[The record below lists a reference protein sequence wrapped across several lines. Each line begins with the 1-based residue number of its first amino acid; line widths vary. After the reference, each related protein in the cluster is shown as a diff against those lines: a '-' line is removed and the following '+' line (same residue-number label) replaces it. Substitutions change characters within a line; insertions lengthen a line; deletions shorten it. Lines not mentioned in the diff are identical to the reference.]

1 MKKKYL
7 YIILLICIIVLFV
20 IGCFFLKK
28 QNKLQNTEN
37 KNTIVTNT
45 EIQEESDL
53 NNIVIIKNGKIEN
66 ENLIDDFINS
76 DSHQNNKLEIIQ
88 DNDKIIVESIKPEI
102 SEKSSNDVMA
112 NITAN
117 AGDGSVESNKK
128 IYGYYIL
135 TVNGKQNGEYDKW
148 QFSIKR
154 SVRNNEVTLYFDAPL
169 VEFTEIPTICKY
181 SLESSNYKKKF
192 DLKYNQR
199 KDLGIYEI
207 YDTGNFKIKTFGG
220 NVSVIIDSNTYDLK
234 TALENKIINYND
246 IIEQAKNDAKYGI
259 CSLGSYRDGGSTE
272 YYYYGDIDNHY
283 TILKLNILD
292 GDKDLVIGFEG
303 PILDKYK
310 NQQKWI
316 MTD

>member
-7 YIILLICIIVLFV
+7 YIILLICIIVIIA
-20 IGCFFLKK
+20 IGYFFFKK
-28 QNKLQNTEN
+28 SNKLQNTEN
-37 KNTIVTNT
+37 TIFTNA
-45 EIQEESDL
+45 EIQEKSNL
-53 NNIVIIKNGKIEN
+53 NDIVVIKNGRIEN

-76 DSHQNNKLEIIQ
+76 DSSQNNKLEIIQ

-102 SEKSSNDVMA
+102 SENPSNDVMV

-135 TVNGKQNGEYDKW
+135 IVNGKQNGEYDKW

-154 SVRNNEVTLYFDAPL
+154 SVSNNEVTLYFDAPL

-199 KDLGIYEI
+199 KDMGIYEI
-207 YDTGNFKIKTFGG
+207 YDTGDFKIKTFGG
-220 NVSVIIDSNTYDLK
+220 NVNVIIDNNTYELK
-234 TALENKIINYND
+234 TALENKILNYND
-246 IIEQAKNDAKYGI
+246 IIEQAKIDAKYGI
-259 CSLGSYRDGGSTE
+259 CSFDTYVDGGSSE
-272 YYYYGDIDNHY
+272 YYYYVDINNHY
-283 TILKLNILD
+283 TILKLNTLD

-310 NQQKWI
+310 EQSK
-316 MTD
+316 